1 MIVSVFAKH
10 AGRNKRCL
18 KTSLIV
24 FFVVTIFPLRPAVFI
39 FRQTALG
46 ASGWSCLDLPGPSLF
61 ALGLREVWI
70 LRRRSDSC
78 HPCILEERR
87 RSRKSSSQ
95 QRTMNTGWIRR
106 MSQRTKEEQTL
117 CLQAEPRN
125 NRVFSLL
132 QKYNRHG
139 LLVPVG
145 ADHMWNAAMESK
157 FCRLTLL
164 GKHYRRLADQGLL

>member
-1 MIVSVFAKH
+1 MIVSVFTKH

-18 KTSLIV
+18 KRARLA
-24 FFVVTIFPLRPAVFI
+24 FFAVTIFPFRPAVYI

-117 CLQAEPRN
+117 CLQQSPGTTGCSLCSRN
-125 NRVFSLL
+125 TTGMVFWFQLAPTIC
-132 QKYNRHG
+132 G
-139 LLVPVG
+139 
-145 ADHMWNAAMESK
+145 
-157 FCRLTLL
+157 T
-164 GKHYRRLADQGLL
+164 RRWRASSAG